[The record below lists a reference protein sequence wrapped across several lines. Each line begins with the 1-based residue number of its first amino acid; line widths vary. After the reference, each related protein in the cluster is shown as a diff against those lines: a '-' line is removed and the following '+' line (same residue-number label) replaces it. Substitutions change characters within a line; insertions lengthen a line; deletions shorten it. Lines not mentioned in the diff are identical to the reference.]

1 MLFSYEIA
9 KRDQEE
15 MSNLIIEES
24 LYLGKLI
31 RILGLDVSYRKE
43 YSYAVAVV
51 YNTMS
56 GIIEEVHSAILK
68 TKVPYVPGFLGFREI
83 ASFMATLQKINLK
96 TIDLILVDGHGRFHP
111 RMAGSASHVYLV
123 VKRPTIGVAKN
134 PLRSDEIDSEGNIW
148 LNGKIVGKVLSH
160 PMGARKLYVSV
171 GGGIDLETAYNI
183 VKKLRK
189 NPGLP
194 IPLNYADKISKKVIN
209 IALSGS

>member
-15 MSNLIIEES
+15 MSNLIVEES

-31 RILGLDVSYRKE
+31 RILGLDVSYRKG
-43 YSYAVAVV
+43 YSCAVAVV

-111 RMAGSASHVYLV
+111 RMAGFPCLF
-123 VKRPTIGVAKN
+123 
-134 PLRSDEIDSEGNIW
+134 
-148 LNGKIVGKVLSH
+148 
-160 PMGARKLYVSV
+160 
-171 GGGIDLETAYNI
+171 GGEKTDH
-183 VKKLRK
+183 RCC
-189 NPGLP
+189 
-194 IPLNYADKISKKVIN
+194 
-209 IALSGS
+209 